1 MPQKRRKEYGKQK
14 SLFDE
19 ELSAVSGGMIVDD
32 GDGKK
37 YWLVRQNGTVISPV
51 PGLEKAEEFA
61 KAYGESTRVVSKE
74 EYKNLFGRDLVW

>member
-1 MPQKRRKEYGKQK
+1 MENKK
-14 SLFDE
+14 SLFDK
-19 ELSAVSGGMIVDD
+19 ELREVSGGMIVDD

>member
-1 MPQKRRKEYGKQK
+1 MENKKM
-14 SLFDE
+14 LFDE
-19 ELSAVSGGMIVDD
+19 ELREVSGGMIVDD

-37 YWLVRQNGTVISPV
+37 FWLVRQNGTVISPV

>member
-14 SLFDE
+14 MLFDE
-19 ELSAVSGGMIVDD
+19 ELSEVSGGMIVDD

>member
-1 MPQKRRKEYGKQK
+1 MENKK

-37 YWLVRQNGTVISPV
+37 YWLVRQKGTVISPV

>member
-1 MPQKRRKEYGKQK
+1 MENKK

-19 ELSAVSGGMIVDD
+19 ELREVSGGMIVDD

-74 EYKNLFGRDLVW
+74 KYKNLFGRDLVW

>member
-1 MPQKRRKEYGKQK
+1 MENKK
-14 SLFDE
+14 SFFDE
-19 ELSAVSGGMIVDD
+19 ELREVSGGMIVDD

>member
-1 MPQKRRKEYGKQK
+1 MENKK

-19 ELSAVSGGMIVDD
+19 ELTEVSGGMIVDD